1 MKCGF
6 FVSIYRLKWTLIL
19 LFIISIVKTGG
30 YSDIIIIFVKTNNIM
45 KREKTYILLILV
57 PFLLMGFVE
66 ISFAQRNQTFTV
78 VLDPGHGGKDPGAL
92 GAISKEK
99 DIVLS
104 VAKKLGKKINANHSD
119 VKVVYTRSTDKFIPL
134 NERPRIAHKENGQLF
149 ISLHCNALD
158 RRRKSPQGVETY
170 ILGLHRSE
178 DNLEV
183 AKKENSVIEYEDN
196 YETKYQGFNP
206 NEPESYIIFE
216 FMSNKFLEQSLN
228 FATLT
233 QHELVNG
240 AKRTNRSVRQA
251 GFLVLREIG
260 MPSVLIEL
268 GYISNPAEE
277 RYLNSTQ
284 GQNALVNSIYNAF
297 TEYKKEYDKRNK
309 YAVLGSSDSGVN
321 LDTSHNRTIANES
334 NSGIEYRIQFLTSP
348 RKYNAGSRAFK
359 GLNNIEFYQDGNTY
373 KYTYGSSDNENDL
386 LPLLREVK
394 TKFKDAFIVEFKN
407 GRRIK

>member
-1 MKCGF
+1 
-6 FVSIYRLKWTLIL
+6 
-19 LFIISIVKTGG
+19 
-30 YSDIIIIFVKTNNIM
+30 M
-45 KREKTYILLILV
+45 KREKTYILLILI

-240 AKRTNRSVRQA
+240 AKRTNRNVRQA

-321 LDTSHNRTIANES
+321 LDTNHNQTVADES
-334 NSGIEYRIQFLTSP
+334 NSRIEYKIQFLTSP

-373 KYTYGSSDNENDL
+373 KYTYGSSENENDL

>member
-1 MKCGF
+1 
-6 FVSIYRLKWTLIL
+6 
-19 LFIISIVKTGG
+19 
-30 YSDIIIIFVKTNNIM
+30 M
-45 KREKTYILLILV
+45 KRDKSYILAILI

-66 ISFAQRNQTFTV
+66 TSIAQRSQTFTV
-78 VLDPGHGGKDPGAL
+78 VLDPGHGGRDPGAV
-92 GAISKEK
+92 GATSKEK

-104 VAKKLGKKINANHSD
+104 VAKKIGNKINANHSD
-119 VKVVYTRSTDKFIPL
+119 VKVVYTRSTDKFVPL
-134 NERPRIAHKENGQLF
+134 IERPRIAHKAKAQLF
-149 ISLHCNALD
+149 ISLHCNAID
-158 RRRKSPQGVETY
+158 RRRTSPQGVETY

-240 AKRTNRSVRQA
+240 AKRTNRNVRQA

-321 LDTSHNRTIANES
+321 LDTNHNQTVADES
-334 NSGIEYRIQFLTSP
+334 NSRIEYKIQFLTSP

-373 KYTYGSSDNENDL
+373 KYTYGSSENENDL

>member
-1 MKCGF
+1 
-6 FVSIYRLKWTLIL
+6 
-19 LFIISIVKTGG
+19 
-30 YSDIIIIFVKTNNIM
+30 M
-45 KREKTYILLILV
+45 KRDKSYILAILI

-66 ISFAQRNQTFTV
+66 TSIAQRNQTFTV
-78 VLDPGHGGKDPGAL
+78 VLDPGHGGRDPGAV

-104 VAKKLGKKINANHSD
+104 IAKKVGKKINANHSD
-119 VKVVYTRSTDKFIPL
+119 VKVVYTRSTDKFVPL
-134 NERPRIAHKENGQLF
+134 IERPRIAHKAKAQLF

-158 RRRKSPQGVETY
+158 RRRTSPQGVETY
-170 ILGLHRSE
+170 ILGLHRSD

-183 AKKENSVIEYEDN
+183 AKKENSVIEYEEN

-216 FMSNKFLEQSLN
+216 FMSNKFLEQSLD

-240 AKRTNRSVRQA
+240 AKRTNRNVRQA
-251 GFLVLREIG
+251 GFLVLRETG

-268 GYISNPAEE
+268 GYISNRAEE
-277 RYLNSTQ
+277 RYLNSEQ
-284 GQNALVNSIYNAF
+284 GQNTLANSIYNAF

-309 YAVLGSSDSGVN
+309 YAISGNVNQEATSDSNLYASNSSD
-321 LDTSHNRTIANES
+321 TSTQ
-334 NSGIEYRIQFLTSP
+334 IEYKIQFLTAP
-348 RKYNAGSRAFK
+348 RKYNAGSRVFK
-359 GLNNIEFYQDGNTY
+359 GLDNVEYYIDGNTY
-373 KYTYGSSDNENDL
+373 KYTYGSSKDEQSL
-386 LPLLREVK
+386 YPLLREVK
-394 TKFKDAFIVEFKN
+394 TKFRDAFIVEFRN